1 VGEQVELHA
10 GDKLIEVYFHHQRI
24 ATHVRKFYPGMT
36 TEPGHMPEQHAQHQQ
51 WTPGRLMNWAQSIGP
66 EVLVWVKEQLQRKDH
81 PEQAY
86 RVCLG
91 LLSLNRTY
99 PAERLNQACAIAN
112 KEALFKLK
120 NVKATS
126 KAIGISCRKHR
137 RCSFRY
143 CLRTMK
149 TFVAQRVSTNP

>member
-1 VGEQVELHA
+1 
-10 GDKLIEVYFHHQRI
+10 
-24 ATHVRKFYPGMT
+24 
-36 TEPGHMPEQHAQHQQ
+36 
-51 WTPGRLMNWAQSIGP
+51 MNWAQSIGP
-66 EVLVWVKEQLQRKDH
+66 EVLVWVKGQLQRKDH

-99 PAERLNQACAIAN
+99 PAARLNQACAIAN

-126 KAIGISCRKHR
+126 KAIGISCRKR
-137 RCSFRY
+137 RRYNFRY
-143 CLRTMK
+143 CLRIMK
-149 TFVAQRVSTNP
+149 TFVAQRVFTNP